1 MLGAAPWLGR
11 FCLRW
16 PGLVVFAVVIGLS
29 ALLSTLVGPQSHAQ
43 SPAWGGTVEVS
54 NVSDA
59 EFGHSSI
66 TLNLKPGETKTYY
79 LRLTAQ
85 PVILDRDGKLC
96 DPNSV
101 PPPSPSDKCNDRPWW
116 VMIRVDAWSASTAIT
131 RRGYEREDKGF
142 QVGALGRLGV
152 QSAQLEP
159 VARGQHKG
167 PG

>member
-16 PGLVVFAVVIGLS
+16 PGLVVFAVVIALS
-29 ALLSTLVGPQSHAQ
+29 ALLSTLVGPQPQAQ

-66 TLNLKPGETKTYY
+66 TLNLKPGETKRYY

-85 PVILDRDGKLC
+85 PVILNRDGKLC

-101 PPPSPSDKCNDRPWW
+101 PPPSPSDK
-116 VMIRVDAWSASTAIT
+116 
-131 RRGYEREDKGF
+131 
-142 QVGALGRLGV
+142 V
-152 QSAQLEP
+152 Q
-159 VARGQHKG
+159 
-167 PG
+167 